1 MVRHKVA
8 EEPSPVREKPQTFS
22 IFFPMYNERGNIEA
36 VLEQARQVIPSL
48 GFERFEIIVVDDG
61 SHDGSAD
68 LVDDW
73 IARNGMEGQVRVVRH
88 GQNQGYGRAL
98 KTGFEAAVG
107 DVVFYTD
114 SDLPV
119 DLRDLERALP
129 LLEEADVVIGYRP
142 DRKDSLKRKIFSLV
156 YNRLVRVSL
165 GLSVRDVN
173 FSFKLVRRAT
183 LDRIR
188 LSARGGFI
196 DAELLAEAHRH
207 GARIVELPV
216 EYTPRVHG
224 SSSFDSPLVAFHEF
238 CELVAYK
245 AKRLV
250 AR

>member
-1 MVRHKVA
+1 MVRHRA
-8 EEPSPVREKPQTFS
+8 CEEPLRVREKPQSFS

-36 VLEQARQVIPSL
+36 VLDQARQVIPSL

-61 SHDGSAD
+61 SQDGSAD
-68 LVDDW
+68 LVEDW
-73 IARNGMEGQVRVVRH
+73 IRHNQMDAQVRVMRH

-98 KTGFEAAVG
+98 KTGFEAAGG

-129 LLEEADVVIGYRP
+129 LLEDADVVIGYRP
-142 DRKDSLKRKIFSLV
+142 DRKDSLKRKVFSLV
-156 YNRLVRVSL
+156 YNRLVRVTL
-165 GLSVRDVN
+165 GLRVRDVN

-183 LDRIR
+183 LDQIR

-196 DAELLAEAHRH
+196 DAELLAEAHRL

-224 SSSFDSPLVAFHEF
+224 SSSFDSPMVALHELY
-238 CELVAYK
+238 EMVAYK

-250 AR
+250 GR